1 MHRHARWLALA
12 VLLVLGACG
21 PGQEAADPTGPTTAA
36 SEPSPTPPA
45 SEPSPTPPIQDI
57 AELEG
62 FAPLEP
68 GAYFIDPDSDPSTPL
83 GVEYEVPVEGWSQWA
98 GAVRGTEDGHVI
110 VSITTVVNL
119 CDARMPR
126 PFVRRSTGR
135 TDRRRPRCRAGGPG
149 PVPGELAAGG
159 RHRVRLP
166 REVPGTHRARPA
178 GHRER
183 LHRMRR
189 RATSGVGSRPRHV
202 AGAGDAFY
210 GYTGPGYREEF
221 WILDVE
227 GTRLVIVAGRSPASP
242 SEDLTEQRAIL
253 DSIQIE
259 P

>member
-119 CDARMPR
+119 ATQGCRDHSYADPPVGPTVDDLAVALADLA
-126 PFVRRSTGR
+126 PFRVSSPPEDVTVYGYRGKYLELTVPDLPVSGDDFTGCVDGNLWSWV
-135 TDRRRPRCRAGGPG
+135 T
-149 PVPGELAAGG
+149 
-159 RHRVRLP
+159 
-166 REVPGTHRARPA
+166 
-178 GHRER
+178 
-183 LHRMRR
+183 
-189 RATSGVGSRPRHV
+189 PRHV

-227 GTRLVIVAGRSPASP
+227 GTRLVIIAGRSPASP